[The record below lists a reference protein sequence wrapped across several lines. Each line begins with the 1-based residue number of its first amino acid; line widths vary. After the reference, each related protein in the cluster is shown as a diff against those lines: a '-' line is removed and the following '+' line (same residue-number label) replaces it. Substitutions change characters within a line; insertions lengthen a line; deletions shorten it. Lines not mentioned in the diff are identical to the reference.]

1 MIYLRHQR
9 IFVLIK
15 FSLIQKFQK
24 LETNWLAKGG
34 YEVIGKLGGR
44 PRTSNG
50 GR

>member
-24 LETNWLAKGG
+24 LEIKWLAKG
-34 YEVIGKLGGR
+34 ENEAIGKLGSR